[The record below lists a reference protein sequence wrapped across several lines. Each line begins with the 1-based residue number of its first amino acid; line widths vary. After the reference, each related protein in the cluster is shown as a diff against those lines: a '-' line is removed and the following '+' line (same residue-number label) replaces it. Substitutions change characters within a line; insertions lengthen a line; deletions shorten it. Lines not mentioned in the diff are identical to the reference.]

1 MAQPQTSAS
10 VSSREKVKLLK
21 CSCSGVFFFCC
32 LDFGFFEGGEDENC
46 LIRDKIL
53 SLHFVRELEGIKE
66 VCVPMCF

>member
-1 MAQPQTSAS
+1 M
-10 VSSREKVKLLK
+10 KLLK

-53 SLHFVRELEGIKE
+53 DKGSLCANVLLKSY
-66 VCVPMCF
+66 